1 MMNLAFIFK
10 SYKDLMIES
19 LHDKKNELFQRV
31 YYIMDVL
38 EALRTRRTVRQYEP
52 DYTIPRE
59 QLDQIINVALDSP
72 TGKNY
77 QEIDLVVC
85 TNRQKLDE
93 ATKIS
98 FDSWDEAR
106 RSRWLNRKSDLGVK
120 NVVTCDASCVIF
132 LVLNEE
138 RGQDRQF
145 AEIDSG
151 IMLMSI
157 MAVAREFG
165 LQTMCLGAL
174 LWGDKAGLEKS
185 LGISEGKLLMAVAIG
200 KPKQSINL
208 ADKKRLCSARYIE

>member
-1 MMNLAFIFK
+1 
-10 SYKDLMIES
+10 
-19 LHDKKNELFQRV
+19 
-31 YYIMDVL
+31 MDVL
-38 EALRTRRTVRQYEP
+38 EALHSRHTVRQYEP
-52 DYTIPRE
+52 DYTIPRDQLE
-59 QLDQIINVALDSP
+59 QMINVALDSP
-72 TGKNY
+72 TGRNY

-98 FDSWDEAR
+98 FDSWDEGR
-106 RSRWLNRKSDLGVK
+106 RSRWLNRKTDLGVK
-120 NVVTCDASCVIF
+120 NVVTCDASCVVF

-138 RGQDRQF
+138 RCPDRQF

-157 MAVAREFG
+157 MASAREFG

-185 LGISEGKLLMAVAIG
+185 LGIPEGKLLMAVAIG
-200 KPKQSINL
+200 KPKPDIKI